1 MGDKQ
6 FMKSQIRT
14 KLNEGFD
21 CLKMKIGAIDFE
33 TELAL
38 VQSIRKNLM
47 PKPLRFVLM
56 QMVLFLSLKLWKSSS
71 VCQIMN
77 YIRLSNL

>member
-14 KLNEGFD
+14 KLDEGFD

-38 VQSIRKNLM
+38 IQSIRKEFDA
-47 PKPLRFVLM
+47 KTIDFVLM
-56 QMVLFLSLKLWKSSS
+56 QMVLFLSLMLWKSSS